1 MRLIRKKWSV
11 ISFTGTDGDESV
23 LLNAT
28 TSDSGASSEFVEHE
42 S

>member
-11 ISFTGTDGDESV
+11 TSFTGTDGDQSV
-23 LLNAT
+23 LLNVI
-28 TSDSGASSEFVEHE
+28 TSESGALSECVEHR